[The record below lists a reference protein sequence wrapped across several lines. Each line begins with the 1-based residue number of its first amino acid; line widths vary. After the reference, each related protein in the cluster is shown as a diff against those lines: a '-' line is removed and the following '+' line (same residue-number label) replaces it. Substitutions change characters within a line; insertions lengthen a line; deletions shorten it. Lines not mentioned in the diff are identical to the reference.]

1 MHNRLSPEYPFS
13 FIAFAMALIMG
24 QSPLQGAQ
32 STLYA
37 ATEPSLAGKGGRY
50 YGPQYATNLWHSYQ
64 RWPLNPRAYD
74 KRAQAELWG
83 ATLEQLRRLMPG
95 EMLAGLAR
103 LQQRV
108 Q

>member
-1 MHNRLSPEYPFS
+1 VSGEYPFG
-13 FIAFAMALIMG
+13 IATFLFGLVLG

-37 ATEPSLAGKGGRY
+37 ATAPSLTGKGGAY
-50 YGPQYATNLWHSYQ
+50 YGPNYQTNLWHSYQ

-83 ATLEQLRRLMPG
+83 ATLEQLGRLLPG
-95 EMLAGLAR
+95 ETPAGLAR
-103 LQQRV
+103 LQRAA
-108 Q
+108 